1 MEKRIKRMVTREIK
15 SVDQS
20 RTIYLQYAQQHVE
33 TNSPTIL
40 LLYYSPAI
48 HFASSVIFRWL
59 YAAIYLAAISNDARK
74 SNRASKK
81 LVEKFFPRFEKGS
94 CRCNFSRIFYH
105 FRSKRCRDLLLTEY
119 FSRVE
124 IIKMII
130 SKTFKCIRKS
140 SGRDIILQ

>member
-1 MEKRIKRMVTREIK
+1 MKQIHRLFYYYITLLR
-15 SVDQS
+15 S
-20 RTIYLQYAQQHVE
+20 
-33 TNSPTIL
+33 IL
-40 LLYYSPAI
+40 PRP
-48 HFASSVIFRWL
+48 SVIFRWL

-94 CRCNFSRIFYH
+94 CRCNFPRIFYH

-130 SKTFKCIRKS
+130 SKAFKCIRKS
-140 SGRDIILQ
+140 LGRDISFCNDKLEMLFSNICTQDSNKINKRKLNIIP